1 MGLPKIP
8 AMIGISF
15 TLLRIP
21 MAYFFIQWI
30 GVNGIWMSIS
40 LSMLF
45 KGIVA
50 FRIYCK
56 KEKEGN
62 WYVNAAKVTP

>member
-1 MGLPKIP
+1 
-8 AMIGISF
+8 MIGISF